1 MSFKWDRV
9 YKAEEYFD
17 SLITEY
23 AMDYIIEHYSLEDIE
38 ELTYEQMKEVEQWE
52 FDESPYIMGI
62 GIRNVINMAESRLA
76 ELIGE

>member
-38 ELTYEQMKEVEQWE
+38 ELTYEQMKEIEQWE